1 MRFSDL
7 IVPCIFA
14 LILLAGLL
22 KKRDVFGD
30 FCEGAAEGLETTLRL
45 LPTLVGL
52 MTCIGMLRAS
62 GALELLSDA
71 VGPLTERIG
80 VPAEMLPLALLR
92 PFSGSGSLSLCQ
104 QLITRYGPDSD
115 LGRIAS
121 VLQGSSETTF
131 YTISLYYGSISV
143 TRTRYAV
150 PASLAGDLACL
161 FCSCWA
167 VRLLF
172 G

>member
-7 IVPCIFA
+7 IVPCVFA
-14 LILLAGLL
+14 LILLAGLFSR
-22 KKRDVFGD
+22 RDVFSD
-30 FCEGAAEGLETTLRL
+30 FCEGAADGLENTLRL

-62 GALELLSDA
+62 GALELLSAA

-80 VPAEMLPLALLR
+80 IPAEILPLALLR

-104 QLITRYGPDSD
+104 QLITRYGPDSR

-143 TRTRYAV
+143 TRTRYAI

-161 FCSCWA
+161 LCSCWT
-167 VRLLF
+167 VQFLF